1 MKKQHIIAI
10 VASVAIILLGAGT
23 ASFALTAPGISVNGT
38 NIGLTTT
45 SNAAE
50 KLQDTLK
57 NSTVN
62 INDQEFTY
70 DELGVTY
77 DKDKLDELLSNN
89 KAYNF
94 GSWNSSVTQAI
105 VIDED
110 KMRETVSEQLPE
122 TYKDPTNADVTY
134 NEEKET
140 WETVSGENGTGPIV
154 ETLREQIEKDITE
167 NKFIDEGL
175 SYTLEQQD
183 IEPTITNNVADD
195 FVALLNEKMDN
206 AGFYEGDDK
215 KADIKNS
222 EFVSFINVEQTEDGF
237 TYTVNED
244 KLREVAET
252 VPDEVNTEVDNGS
265 AVTDEDGKILKTLD
279 AFSDGYAF
287 NDVDGLVSRAT
298 EQLSDV
304 SGNAEFALNG
314 ETTEAKVDEKFR
326 RIEVDLDAREVRTY
340 ENDKLVKSYDVA
352 IGKPATPTDKGNFKV
367 YHQTQVQDMG
377 CSSSYDYC
385 TKDVKWSTFYNGGEA
400 FHGTWW
406 HNDFGNPNASQRS
419 HGCVNMT
426 ESDAKEI
433 YYFAQYGTPVHVF

>member
-154 ETLREQIEKDITE
+154 ETLRE
-167 NKFIDEGL
+167 
-175 SYTLEQQD
+175 
-183 IEPTITNNVADD
+183 
-195 FVALLNEKMDN
+195 
-206 AGFYEGDDK
+206 
-215 KADIKNS
+215 
-222 EFVSFINVEQTEDGF
+222 
-237 TYTVNED
+237 
-244 KLREVAET
+244 
-252 VPDEVNTEVDNGS
+252 
-265 AVTDEDGKILKTLD
+265 TD
-279 AFSDGYAF
+279 
-287 NDVDGLVSRAT
+287 
-298 EQLSDV
+298 
-304 SGNAEFALNG
+304 
-314 ETTEAKVDEKFR
+314 
-326 RIEVDLDAREVRTY
+326 
-340 ENDKLVKSYDVA
+340 
-352 IGKPATPTDKGNFKV
+352 
-367 YHQTQVQDMG
+367 
-377 CSSSYDYC
+377 
-385 TKDVKWSTFYNGGEA
+385 
-400 FHGTWW
+400 
-406 HNDFGNPNASQRS
+406 
-419 HGCVNMT
+419 
-426 ESDAKEI
+426 
-433 YYFAQYGTPVHVF
+433 